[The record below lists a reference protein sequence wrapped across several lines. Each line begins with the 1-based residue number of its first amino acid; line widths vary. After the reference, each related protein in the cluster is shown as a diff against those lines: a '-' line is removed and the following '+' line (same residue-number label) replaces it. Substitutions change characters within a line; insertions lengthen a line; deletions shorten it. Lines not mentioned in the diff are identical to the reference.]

1 MKKNISP
8 AGFRDPR
15 ELAGLP
21 QGTPLAVAL
30 SGGADSVVLLS
41 LLKDLAPV
49 IALHVHHGIRG
60 EEADRDAAFCHDL
73 TARLGVPFHL
83 LSVDAPRLAR
93 ETGQSIETA
102 ARDARYATLADFM
115 RAHGIP
121 LLATAHHA
129 DDQLETML
137 QHLLRGAGTRGLCGI
152 PACRALG
159 DGLFVVR
166 PLLNTPKAE
175 ILRYAGEQ
183 GLPFVTD
190 STNEEPCCQRN
201 FLRLQVI
208 PKLLELQ
215 PSAPQLAARCA
226 EALSADEAYLDGVA
240 ADFLEKESTEPSI
253 KALLALERP
262 ILVRVLRRLLP
273 EPPSARHIAA
283 VEGLLVS
290 EKPHASLSLPP
301 KTVVRKVKNRLRVEK
316 RREEASEEAPLL
328 LCREACQIKDASG
341 LVFLGPM
348 GKTTMEALRQK
359 YTYEATLRIRESAVV
374 GKMHLRRRVAGD
386 VILSG
391 GMHKTVRRLACLT
404 HLPPEVR
411 ARMPLLLDEEGILAV
426 PFGPVRDGAA
436 KGPDLEVHVY
446 FS

>member
-1 MKKNISP
+1 MRKQTHP
-8 AGFRDPR
+8 VGFRDPR

-30 SGGADSVVLLS
+30 SGGADSVVLLA

-49 IALHVHHGIRG
+49 VALHVHHGIRG
-60 EEADRDAAFCHDL
+60 KEADRDAEFCREL

-83 LSVDAPRLAR
+83 LEVDAPRLAR
-93 ETGQSIETA
+93 ETGQSLETA
-102 ARDARYATLADFM
+102 ARDARYAALTDFM
-115 RAHGIP
+115 KTHGIP

-152 PACRALG
+152 PSCRALG
-159 DGLFVVR
+159 EGLFVVR
-166 PLLNTPKAE
+166 PLLATPKAE
-175 ILRYAGEQ
+175 ILHYAKEQ
-183 GLPFVTD
+183 DLPFVTD

-201 FLRLQVI
+201 LLRLQVI

-215 PSAPQLAARCA
+215 PSAPLLAARCA
-226 EALSADEAYLDGVA
+226 EALSGDEAYLDGIA
-240 ADFLEKESTEPSI
+240 ADFLEKEGTEPCI
-253 KALLALERP
+253 RALLALEKP

-273 EPPSARHIAA
+273 EPPSARHVAA
-283 VEGLLVS
+283 IEELLTS

-301 KTVVRKVKNRLRVEK
+301 KTVLRKMGDRLCVEK
-316 RREEASEEAPLL
+316 RREKQGEEAPLL
-328 LCREACQIKDASG
+328 LCREENQIKDAAG

-348 GKTTMEALRQK
+348 GKTTIEMLRQK
-359 YTYEATLRIRESAVV
+359 YPYEATLRICRAAVV
-374 GKMHLRRRVAGD
+374 GEVSLRRRAPGD

-391 GMHKTVRRLACLT
+391 GMHKTVRRLSGPS
-404 HLPPEVR
+404 HLPPDAR
-411 ARMPLLLDEEGILAV
+411 ARMPLLLDELGILAV

-436 KGPDLEVHVY
+436 KNPDLEVHVF

>member
-1 MKKNISP
+1 MKKP
-8 AGFRDPR
+8 TPPVDFRDPR

-41 LLKDLAPV
+41 LLKDLSPV
-49 IALHVHHGIRG
+49 VALHVHHGIRG
-60 EEADRDAAFCHDL
+60 KEADRDAEFCRTL

-83 LSVDAPRLAR
+83 LKVDAPRHAR
-93 ETGQSIETA
+93 ETGQSLETA
-102 ARDARYATLADFM
+102 ARDARYAALTDFM
-115 RAHGIP
+115 KTHSIP

-137 QHLLRGAGTRGLCGI
+137 QHLLRGSGTRGLCGI
-152 PACRALG
+152 PACRELG
-159 DGLFVVR
+159 EGLFVVR
-166 PLLNTPKAE
+166 PLLATPKAE

-215 PSAPQLAARCA
+215 PSAPLLAARCA
-226 EALSADEAYLDGVA
+226 EALSGDEAYLDGIA
-240 ADFLEKESTEPSI
+240 ANFLEKEGAEPSVR
-253 KALLALERP
+253 ALLALEKP

-273 EPPSARHIAA
+273 EPPSARHVSAI
-283 VEGLLVS
+283 EGLLAC

-301 KTVVRKVKNRLRVEK
+301 KTVLRKIGDRLRVEK
-316 RREEASEEAPLL
+316 RRERASEEAPLL
-328 LCREACQIKDASG
+328 LCRETCQIKDAAG
-341 LVFLGPM
+341 LVFLGPL
-348 GKTTMEALRQK
+348 GKTTIDMLRQK

-374 GKMHLRRRVAGD
+374 GEISLRRRVPGD

-391 GMHKTVRRLACLT
+391 GMHKAVRRLSGPS

-411 ARMPLLLDEEGILAV
+411 ARMPLILDEQGILAV

-436 KGPDLEVHVY
+436 KSPDLEVHVY